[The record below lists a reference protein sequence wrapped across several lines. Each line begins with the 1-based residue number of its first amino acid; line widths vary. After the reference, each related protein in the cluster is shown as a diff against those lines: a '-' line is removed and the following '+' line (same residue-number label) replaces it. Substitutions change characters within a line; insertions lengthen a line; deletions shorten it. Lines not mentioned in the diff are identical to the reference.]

1 MFDNLMIDNS
11 FYTALI
17 VFFAQLKRQGRE
29 KDLCTLKRFDFLNNF
44 RICAFLMRI
53 DVTLER
59 YGRSCDVHWQHV
71 A

>member
-29 KDLCTLKRFDFLNNF
+29 KDLCTLKRFDFFKQLPNLCLLNAN
-44 RICAFLMRI
+44 R
-53 DVTLER
+53 
-59 YGRSCDVHWQHV
+59 CDIRKIRPIM
-71 A
+71 